1 MSKLVIKCDDQ
12 SKMIKEF
19 LIGDNSIPLQRLM
32 SFTIESSAP
41 TKYEVTLK
49 YRAIGIELENLDI
62 ENLNV
67 IKEDNK

>member
-32 SFTIESSAP
+32 SFTIESSGP
-41 TKYEVTLK
+41 ITKIS
-49 YRAIGIELENLDI
+49 R
-62 ENLNV
+62 
-67 IKEDNK
+67 